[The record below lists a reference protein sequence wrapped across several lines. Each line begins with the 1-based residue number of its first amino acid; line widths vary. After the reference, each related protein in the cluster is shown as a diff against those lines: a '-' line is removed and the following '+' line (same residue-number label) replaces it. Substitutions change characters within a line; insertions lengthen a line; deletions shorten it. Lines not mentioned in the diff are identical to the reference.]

1 MIKYSTSGAVFRRFS
16 SGNKVV
22 YLHRR
27 GTDNS
32 IFYVGMGTPYRPKD
46 KKSRNR
52 YWWNV
57 VEKNGYDIE
66 VIYKKKSKAMADWI
80 EENLIA
86 ALPDLTNIC
95 PGGEGGPS
103 MPGEQHPNFSGHWF
117 FFNLE
122 ENLYWISTGG
132 IELEK
137 HGFHTGDCSRVKNG
151 EREYLTS
158 KRIHK
163 NGVKIRFDV
172 VQLEDIDEIVDLIAE
187 YDLQEAE
194 LSDQEI
200 RGRAG
205 ANSSEF
211 GKTGSKS
218 NVFRGYSIGV
228 NENQIVILDGA
239 KQMKENGFNRGVIS
253 ECISG
258 TRKSH
263 KSFRWFRS
271 FDLSEYKSLNLIP
284 FNEETRELLEQ

>member
-27 GTDNS
+27 KTDHS
-32 IFYVGMGTPYRPKD
+32 IFYVGMGVPKRPKD
-46 KKSRNR
+46 QKSRNR

-66 VIYKKKSKAMADWI
+66 VIYKNQSKIMADWI

-103 MPGEQHPNFSGHWF
+103 MPGEKSPHFSGHWL

-122 ENLYWISTGG
+122 EKLYWISTGR

-137 HGFHTGDCSRVKNG
+137 HGFNPAHCSEVKNG

-172 VQLEDIDEIVDLIAE
+172 IQLDDIDEIVNLIAE
-187 YDLQEAE
+187 YDLQEVE

-200 RGRAG
+200 RGQG
-205 ANSSEF
+205 GENNSRF
-211 GKTGSKS
+211 KG
-218 NVFRGYSIGV
+218 FSIGV
-228 NENQIVILDGA
+228 NENQIVILAGRQ
-239 KQMKENGFNRGVIS
+239 QMEELGFSQGNIS
-253 ECISG
+253 ECILG
-258 TRKSH
+258 KRKSH

-271 FDLSEYKSLNLIP
+271 TDLSEYKSLNLTP